1 MQSAQP
7 RLTISNVAFREH
19 LREHHCMWLP
29 VYLPAHNEP
38 VPIDVAVWLFE
49 LRHYSDSNEVPCNSS
64 VNLDYDSVADSSC
77 ELHTEESQKLNL
89 KKSDEIKQNCHS
101 EVKEH
106 PSNAENSTPKEDIP
120 GLLIYEEAY
129 VKIHSKE
136 EAQIRHCDIQEYSE
150 NSSLGEDIPGLVI
163 QKKEVSVESPGKT
176 EESLICHWCPENS
189 ATREDIPGLLIQ
201 KEEVCAE
208 NLRKGEDIL
217 NCHCECSENST
228 SREDI
233 TGLQQTQGDSIQSH
247 KCDRAGAGSDGD
259 DVSFKICSG
268 IVLGNGIVHTDEDNQ
283 EVYQHEVGESP
294 SCNHALKY
302 NSILWE
308 ANPLYCGVG
317 LEGNGRVIRKLCHNA
332 LEHPGSSIHVDSVEE
347 SGWGSCETSEP
358 VVTSFIECGV
368 DCILKTCCSVCGCG
382 TFSSEFPLNVCS
394 NCCSLGEETCQ
405 CRTDRNADTH
415 LIDSCVGETAFSV
428 TDIKKVNAE
437 IYGWDVTQNVSGI
450 HDDLLTGISN
460 TGSDCDKAVNCH
472 PTSEYFGDGDEELAP
487 CGEKYEEVLHH
498 LELTI
503 QNLLVATGDISGDH
517 EMEPDADFLKLC
529 QEAQDLAEETSQQ
542 CSAQINSKRNKARSI
557 TLSSDLSDEVFINS
571 PSSDNVTHA
580 LLQEVHRRYT
590 SDINSIFDDGTK
602 PPVPPARMK
611 RNKERSKTLHV
622 TEQKVVDETKVS
634 DTASDNCLES
644 PNHSNDT
651 ELSVEK
657 GNNENSLLDCQE
669 LLIMKRVTESTKEK
683 RNVRV
688 ASHYEDRNL
697 YSHACHAHQCVP
709 DCDSTDVAVVSGG
722 SHPPLDGKN
731 SESFVPDDV
740 VIRKPDECGEYL
752 NIVLTRTRPI
762 SSTEF
767 PPSEQQIDS
776 VSSACEDRLPSESVS
791 AETMCDKSGILL
803 QTRKG
808 STSSDIAAWKQELQ
822 NSGLFYLD
830 DEWDA
835 DCMLQPDKWFSSNDS
850 EGRVYFFEENS
861 NVSSWTLPDFGNA
874 GCDNPTHPLHPNLS
888 ESGEEAKKEA
898 KDDQYVGTDVQ
909 LRSGQQ
915 ECQPESRVQHR
926 MVKAHSMVLAD
937 ASRKKQTSSKSSS
950 VPRNWPQLWDGN
962 MCVLKEGT
970 LNRTKITENG
980 KKLRKNWAP
989 AHVVLTELF
998 LLFFKDAKTFET
1010 MKISH
1015 GESASGAAQPE
1026 FSIDL
1031 NGALLEHGEKASSRR
1046 NVFLVTTVLGLQVLL
1061 QCENAQQEEEW
1072 YKAIHKAIKDLP
1084 SAYDASPRNKAAKL
1098 NPQHLSSSSPE
1109 ETKKSSY
1116 IGRSRSVKLKVT
1128 SKDGSQEDL
1137 TASSEESQT
1146 KIRNRLKKFFHRRP
1160 TKEILV
1166 KKGIYKDEPVF
1177 GCHLADVC
1185 RGESPRVPA
1194 FVQHCVAA
1202 IECKEENMKTDG
1214 LYRASGNLSQVQK
1227 IRLQVDQNNLEV
1239 LEQEEDVHVL
1249 TGALKLFFRE
1259 LKKPLIPF
1267 DHFSKALKASTNP
1280 NKKEKLQQF
1289 KEIVKALPLPNRDT
1303 LEFLLRHL
1311 LRVTEYKEFNRMHI
1325 PNLAIVFGPTLMWP
1339 EAESSNMAL
1348 DLMQQNLVIEC
1359 FLQEFYSIFQ

>member
-1 MQSAQP
+1 M
-7 RLTISNVAFREH
+7 
-19 LREHHCMWLP
+19 CCGDP
-29 VYLPAHNEP
+29 VIVTKCWFENKIYLVH
-38 VPIDVAVWLFE
+38 IM
-49 LRHYSDSNEVPCNSS
+49 
-64 VNLDYDSVADSSC
+64 
-77 ELHTEESQKLNL
+77 
-89 KKSDEIKQNCHS
+89 S
-101 EVKEH
+101 E
-106 PSNAENSTPKEDIP
+106 EDIP
-120 GLLIYEEAY
+120 DIHLRVLYDFEY
-129 VKIHSKE
+129 TVKDERK
-136 EAQIRHCDIQEYSE
+136 IR
-150 NSSLGEDIPGLVI
+150 I
-163 QKKEVSVESPGKT
+163 QKGEKLFLIKKT
-176 EESLICHWCPENS
+176 NS
-189 ATREDIPGLLIQ
+189 DWWQ
-201 KEEVCAE
+201 
-208 NLRKGEDIL
+208 
-217 NCHCECSENST
+217 
-228 SREDI
+228 
-233 TGLQQTQGDSIQSH
+233 
-247 KCDRAGAGSDGD
+247 
-259 DVSFKICSG
+259 
-268 IVLGNGIVHTDEDNQ
+268 
-283 EVYQHEVGESP
+283 
-294 SCNHALKY
+294 
-302 NSILWE
+302 
-308 ANPLYCGVG
+308 
-317 LEGNGRVIRKLCHNA
+317 VIR
-332 LEHPGSSIHVDSVEE
+332 
-347 SGWGSCETSEP
+347 
-358 VVTSFIECGV
+358 
-368 DCILKTCCSVCGCG
+368 
-382 TFSSEFPLNVCS
+382 
-394 NCCSLGEETCQ
+394 
-405 CRTDRNADTH
+405 
-415 LIDSCVGETAFSV
+415 
-428 TDIKKVNAE
+428 
-437 IYGWDVTQNVSGI
+437 
-450 HDDLLTGISN
+450 
-460 TGSDCDKAVNCH
+460 
-472 PTSEYFGDGDEELAP
+472 
-487 CGEKYEEVLHH
+487 
-498 LELTI
+498 
-503 QNLLVATGDISGDH
+503 
-517 EMEPDADFLKLC
+517 
-529 QEAQDLAEETSQQ
+529 
-542 CSAQINSKRNKARSI
+542 
-557 TLSSDLSDEVFINS
+557 
-571 PSSDNVTHA
+571 
-580 LLQEVHRRYT
+580 
-590 SDINSIFDDGTK
+590 
-602 PPVPPARMK
+602 
-611 RNKERSKTLHV
+611 
-622 TEQKVVDETKVS
+622 
-634 DTASDNCLES
+634 
-644 PNHSNDT
+644 
-651 ELSVEK
+651 
-657 GNNENSLLDCQE
+657 
-669 LLIMKRVTESTKEK
+669 
-683 RNVRV
+683 
-688 ASHYEDRNL
+688 
-697 YSHACHAHQCVP
+697 
-709 DCDSTDVAVVSGG
+709 
-722 SHPPLDGKN
+722 
-731 SESFVPDDV
+731 
-740 VIRKPDECGEYL
+740 
-752 NIVLTRTRPI
+752 
-762 SSTEF
+762 SSTEGPF
-767 PPSEQQIDS
+767 FVPAAYVTEYLCSQSTSKESSQHRKFRRKEGNEIKDS
-776 VSSACEDRLPSESVS
+776 VSSADIKKNSNESLEYENKTGGMNISCPKECKSSRGHIEKQPGTFQNVNQKSSDTDGLNKEDANHILLDKRKSWAVEELVAELSKMRTERNCGESPRSPTSPSTKYDEEGHLHEDSDVTSSSSHINRSSDNILCSSKHALSLKCDKADNSVQRKKRNIQVRSCKGTSEAYSKVCPVPSEGSKSVGQVTRKLSESWEKLEQGIQDVTGSGSLNEPNTCTGSAVDNTKMDSLFSKMKSKLNYSSSFKTKKEMQKVLKRGSGNAVLSTSWEDALSDCKKGKDTVHQDENKLNAGHMLSSSKGNTDLDHHQLKADHSGREMEVSSQGNISQKAGSRHWNLVRHHVFGDKVERVVSGSESEENRDDSVGPDEGSISGLSDNMPLCQSGVSKVYSDISDGAVSDDLLTDSLDKAGEEKGDFPCQLKLQKKRLSLSRKNRVESHDFHRRSFPPSPSPDRKPIRVLNEGWEEYKSSQGRTYYYNCKTHDKSWKPPRRHHQSHES
-791 AETMCDKSGILL
+791 AEI
-803 QTRKG
+803 G
-808 STSSDIAAWKQELQ
+808 SVENLRSDTSSPLVEV
-822 NSGLFYLD
+822 NGSSGTAYIPVPPGWCEVY
-830 DEWDA
+830 DEDSGQL
-835 DCMLQPDKWFSSNDS
+835 CYVNNTTGVKWFSSNDS